1 MSVCTLCMHVCVCVY
16 INVYIYI
23 YIYIYVYICTYV
35 RMWVCMYA
43 RMYSN
48 VMCLICLIYVCMHA
62 STHVCTTI
70 TKSCCPRT
78 KNPATWI
85 SGPATGIATARRAMI
100 RAMISLAEHNLEV
113 ALSPRGVP

>member
-1 MSVCTLCMHVCVCVY
+1 MSVCILCMHMCVY
-16 INVYIYI
+16 MHIR
-23 YIYIYVYICTYV
+23 TYV
-35 RMWVCMYA
+35 GMYMYA

-62 STHVCTTI
+62 SMHVCTTI
-70 TKSCCPRT
+70 TMSCCPRT

-100 RAMISLAEHNLEV
+100 SLTEHNLEV